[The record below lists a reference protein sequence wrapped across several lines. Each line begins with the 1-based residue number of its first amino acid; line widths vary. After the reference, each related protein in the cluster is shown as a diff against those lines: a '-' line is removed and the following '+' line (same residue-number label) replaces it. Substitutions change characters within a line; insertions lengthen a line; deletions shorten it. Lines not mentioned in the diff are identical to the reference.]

1 MKFEYRIAIDAK
13 KVVTLLCIIIL
24 LISSWAGFSE
34 GSKFATDDLRRTL
47 NYSLWIFGGV
57 ALLLGSKVKKFSVFE
72 LTAMLSI
79 LIYRGYNI
87 FYAYDYRGLGLTNI
101 FLGIFICLQTDEIR
115 AAVFKYFKYIMVVI
129 SIIGIF
135 CYISYTLKLGI
146 SYTVVERGG
155 GVSWIDYHICYLMN
169 EYGRMTRLTG
179 FFDEP
184 GYLGTWVAFF
194 LCADGLNLRKKENI
208 ILFIAGIL
216 TFSLA
221 FVLLLM
227 IYFILMNL
235 SNWKRWIWAVILVL
249 LYIFA
254 LPNAKT
260 GNYAVDRILERMM
273 FTEEGLV
280 GNNRYGSAFE
290 RVWQQ
295 TINNGKIY
303 FGYGAGYAEIFGTG
317 EGQGLS
323 SIKSYLVNFGIVGT
337 VIIFGPILIS
347 SVRQSLKKKNRGM
360 FLYIVITF
368 ISLYQRPYLF
378 VTPYF
383 IIFICGVSYTFLK
396 DKDEIKEP
404 KVMEIE
410 NGTEVLNRYSN
421 L

>member
-1 MKFEYRIAIDAK
+1 
-13 KVVTLLCIIIL
+13 
-24 LISSWAGFSE
+24 
-34 GSKFATDDLRRTL
+34 
-47 NYSLWIFGGV
+47 
-57 ALLLGSKVKKFSVFE
+57 
-72 LTAMLSI
+72 
-79 LIYRGYNI
+79 
-87 FYAYDYRGLGLTNI
+87 
-101 FLGIFICLQTDEIR
+101 
-115 AAVFKYFKYIMVVI
+115 
-129 SIIGIF
+129 
-135 CYISYTLKLGI
+135 
-146 SYTVVERGG
+146 
-155 GVSWIDYHICYLMN
+155 
-169 EYGRMTRLTG
+169 
-179 FFDEP
+179 
-184 GYLGTWVAFF
+184 
-194 LCADGLNLRKKENI
+194 
-208 ILFIAGIL
+208 
-216 TFSLA
+216 
-221 FVLLLM
+221 M